1 MLMSRF
7 ASFLLLVCI
16 VAGCS
21 DQPSATVPG
30 ATRQA
35 DTASTS
41 PIDPGPADRDVID
54 VCGLMP
60 RASVVAALG
69 ELTGT
74 VDNNRRSGNV
84 QTEPGY
90 GSCAFTGP
98 KLATVRLDVSTAFAS
113 SRTGL
118 GSPRNYVE
126 NIWPI
131 GQGSVESISGLGS
144 AARLSD
150 TGAGSFVLVAA
161 ADDRYIQLITS
172 GVPRAGVIEL
182 ARAALVMPLTP

>member
-1 MLMSRF
+1 MLMSRL
-7 ASFLLLVCI
+7 ASFLLLVFA

-35 DTASTS
+35 DPSSTS
-41 PIDPGPADRDVID
+41 AIDPGPADRDVID

-60 RASVVAALG
+60 RAPVVAALG

-74 VDNNRRSGNV
+74 VDNNRRSGSV

-90 GSCAFTGP
+90 GSCTFDGP
-98 KLATVRLDVSTAFAS
+98 KLATIRLDVSTAFSS
-113 SRTGL
+113 SRAGL

-131 GQGSVESISGLGS
+131 GQGAVESIGGLGS

-150 TGAGSFVLVAA
+150 TGRGSFVLVAA

-172 GVPRAGVIEL
+172 GIPRSGLIEL